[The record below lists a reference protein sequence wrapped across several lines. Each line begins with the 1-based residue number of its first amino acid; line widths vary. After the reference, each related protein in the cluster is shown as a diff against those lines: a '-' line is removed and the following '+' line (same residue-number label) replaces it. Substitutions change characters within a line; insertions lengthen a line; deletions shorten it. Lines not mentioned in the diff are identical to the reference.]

1 MASPTS
7 QYELTQ
13 KIGPYLDRHLVF
25 PLLEFIQLKKTF
37 PENEVLQAKIEL
49 LQKTNM
55 VDFAMDIYKNL
66 NNTEEVPKD
75 MTDRRTEVVKK
86 LKSSQEGA
94 LPLVQF
100 LSNANLV
107 KQLRQDKAYNLQ
119 FLAEHKIGYE
129 QIEAL
134 FEFAKFQFD
143 CGNYSAAQE
152 FLYHYRTLSTS
163 NEKGFSALWGKFAA
177 DILMQDWETALE
189 DMARLK
195 DVIDA
200 KNIFTPLNQLQQRVW
215 LLHWSLFV
223 FFNHENGRNA
233 IIDLFFQDKYMNAI
247 QTNAHHLLRYLAV
260 AVVINKRRRN
270 MLKDLI
276 RVIQQESYTYS
287 DPITEFLEC
296 LFVRYDFEGAQV
308 KLRECEAVL
317 KEDFFLNTV
326 WEEFVENARLFIFE
340 TYCRIHQCIDIKM
353 LAEKLNMDQEAAEL
367 WIVKLIRSAKLQ
379 AKIDSKAGTVIMGV
393 QHAGIYEN
401 IIEKTRTL
409 SFRTY
414 ELSSVMMR
422 HSTFAEPARV

>member
-1 MASPTS
+1 MM
-7 QYELTQ
+7 E
-13 KIGPYLDRHLVF
+13 
-25 PLLEFIQLKKTF
+25 
-37 PENEVLQAKIEL
+37 
-49 LQKTNM
+49 
-55 VDFAMDIYKNL
+55 
-66 NNTEEVPKD
+66 
-75 MTDRRTEVVKK
+75 RRGVVVKK
-86 LKSSQEGA
+86 LKSCQEEA
-94 LPLVQF
+94 APMVQF
-100 LSNANLV
+100 LSNQNLV
-107 KQLRQDKAYNLQ
+107 KQLRQDRQQNLM
-119 FLAEHKIGYE
+119 FLANHGVGVE

-134 FEFAKFQFD
+134 YTYAKFQFD
-143 CGNYSAAQE
+143 CGNYSGAAE
-152 FLYHYRTLSTS
+152 FLYHYRTMCTS

-177 DILMQDWETALE
+177 DILMQDWDTALE
-189 DMARLK
+189 DMARLRE
-195 DVIDA
+195 VIDS
-200 KNIFTPLNQLQQRVW
+200 KTIFTPLNQLQQRMW

-233 IIDLFFQDKYMNAI
+233 IIDLFFQDRYMNAI
-247 QTNAHHLLRYLAV
+247 QTNAHHLLRYLAA

-367 WIVKLIRSAKLQ
+367 WIVKLIRSAKLR
-379 AKIDSKAGTVIMGV
+379 AKIDSKAGTVIMGT
-393 QHAGIYEN
+393 QHLGIYEQ
-401 IIEKTRTL
+401 IMEKTRML
-409 SFRTY
+409 NFRSY
-414 ELSSVMMR
+414 ELSAAVQKHATSAAPP
-422 HSTFAEPARV
+422 TPA